1 MFTLFLFLA
10 LPSTYLILYFFSFSL
25 SLFLFT
31 RYIRVY
37 TFYRPTHTPS
47 LFLSLFLSPL
57 FFHGFLFN
65 RQSTSRY
72 GLMAMIL
79 HSRSTSRG
87 RVIRRQIRSD
97 GRPCRQFRIGM
108 ATVVQSTVDN
118 PIKRA
123 AKISVRIPGFAR
135 VSNFFRYF
143 CSLFSISLQ
152 RVLFSLSL
160 VHAIES
166 FHFLSVVSCRSFL
179 PLSLSSLS
187 LSFFIRESV
196 FRFLRFLVVVIV
208 VALYCLLDIWFVG
221 FLGRVKNARKK
232 LNRWVHASDML
243 QQLIEWWDA
252 MGDEQLWMPDFPI
265 IKQNG

>member
-1 MFTLFLFLA
+1 MCTR
-10 LPSTYLILYFFSFSL
+10 SIDRSIYLSL
-25 SLFLFT
+25 SL
-31 RYIRVY
+31 
-37 TFYRPTHTPS
+37 S
-47 LFLSLFLSPL
+47 LSPL

-135 VSNFFRYF
+135 VSNFFRHFY
-143 CSLFSISLQ
+143 SLFSISLQ
-152 RVLFSLSL
+152 RVSFSFLSFSSTPLNLSISSRSFPVAHSCHYHHHHRYPSLFANWFFASFGSLLILLLLLLLLSIVWISGSL
-160 VHAIES
+160 VFSAES
-166 FHFLSVVSCRSFL
+166 
-179 PLSLSSLS
+179 
-187 LSFFIRESV
+187 
-196 FRFLRFLVVVIV
+196 
-208 VALYCLLDIWFVG
+208 
-221 FLGRVKNARKK
+221 KNARKK

-243 QQLIEWWDA
+243 QQLIELWDA
-252 MGDEQLWMPDFPI
+252 MEDEQLWIFLDDY
-265 IKQNG
+265 

>member
-1 MFTLFLFLA
+1 MFTLFPFLSLA
-10 LPSTYLILYFFSFSL
+10 LSSSIYLTLYL
-25 SLFLFT
+25 
-31 RYIRVY
+31 
-37 TFYRPTHTPS
+37 
-47 LFLSLFLSPL
+47 LFLSLSVHSIYPCAHVLSIDPYTSLSLSLSPL

-135 VSNFFRYF
+135 VSNFFRHFY
-143 CSLFSISLQ
+143 SLFSISLQ
-152 RVLFSLSL
+152 RVSFSFLSFSSTPLNLSISSRSFPVAHSCHYHHHHRYPSLFANWFFASFGSLLILLLLLLLLSIVWISGSL
-160 VHAIES
+160 VFSAES
-166 FHFLSVVSCRSFL
+166 
-179 PLSLSSLS
+179 
-187 LSFFIRESV
+187 
-196 FRFLRFLVVVIV
+196 
-208 VALYCLLDIWFVG
+208 
-221 FLGRVKNARKK
+221 KNARKK

-243 QQLIEWWDA
+243 QQLIELWDA
-252 MGDEQLWMPDFPI
+252 MEDEQLWIFLDDY
-265 IKQNG
+265 